1 MKNKDID
8 ELNKIDSRTKF
19 QHFQHSQKFNKELN
33 APNQNIT
40 SPFRI
45 VDNIWLFG
53 KYKGHKLETIP
64 ATYLSWVLQNFNNLS
79 KTHKALIQQV
89 IQPKTT

>member
-1 MKNKDID
+1 MKNRDTQQLK
-8 ELNKIDSRTKF
+8 KIDDRTKF

-40 SPFRI
+40 TPFRI
-45 VDNIWLFG
+45 IDNIWLFG

-79 KTHKALIQQV
+79 KTHKALIQQK
-89 IQPKTT
+89 IENI